1 MKEFIIATNN
11 AHKVAEIE
19 RILSPLGFTAVT
31 AKQRGQAQIFADDAT
46 GDVCSTHLLNYSR

>member
-31 AKQRGQAQIFADDAT
+31 AKQRGFDL
-46 GDVCSTHLLNYSR
+46 GDVVEDGDTFRANAYALRRA